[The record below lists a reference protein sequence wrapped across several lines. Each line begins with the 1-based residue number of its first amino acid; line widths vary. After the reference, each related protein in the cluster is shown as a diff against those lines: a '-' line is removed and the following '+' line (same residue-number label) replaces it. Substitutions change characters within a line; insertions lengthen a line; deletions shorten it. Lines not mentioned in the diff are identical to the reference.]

1 MITIFTKTICPYC
14 HLAKHYLTEHGV
26 AYTEVVY
33 DDDQTRQAMYD
44 TLGLIG
50 TERTVPQ
57 IFSDGPYG
65 RVRIGGYSDLLRSDL
80 PTSVAFD
87 EEF

>member
-1 MITIFTKTICPYC
+1 M
-14 HLAKHYLTEHGV
+14 AKQYLNAHGI

-33 DDDQTRQAMYD
+33 DDDQARAAMYD
-44 TLGLIG
+44 ALELIG
-50 TERTVPQ
+50 SQRTVPQ
-57 IFSDGPYG
+57 IFSDGPQG

-80 PTSVAFD
+80 PASVAFD